1 MPIWNLGIILKIVTK
16 MNILPASPP
25 AVVVRLV
32 PTALRRILV
41 RMLILL
47 GMGVLIILLIMMLRW
62 RRRLP
67 LLLLIFKLLS
77 YSFFLLIG

>member
-1 MPIWNLGIILKIVTK
+1 MPIWNLGITLRIVIKI
-16 MNILPASPP
+16 NILPASPL

-47 GMGVLIILLIMMLRW
+47 GIEVLIILLAITLR
-62 RRRLP
+62 
-67 LLLLIFKLLS
+67 
-77 YSFFLLIG
+77 